1 MHDMAEQAGKR
12 RRNLSLSPMFFVLFL
27 SHETMP
33 KPPLILLRFFSKS
46 TIQKSFKLRPC
57 AKPKTKV
64 LIYLPLLLSINKY
77 LCSLFD
83 PLFHFIHPS
92 IEKMTHRVIIILRL
106 YTRYRSK
113 IMIPETIGRNFDV
126 TKVAKIKCV
135 KNDSLTDLDIEGH
148 CFLMLIVH
156 KGSAYFQVG
165 SMFFE
170 AIAPC
175 LVCFDETEQP
185 KLINK
190 YDLQCDSIYFHPM
203 FLNVNMT
210 FEQVHS
216 NHYEQLALRHDMFL
230 LKPFTDKKSYVF
242 PLFAEYT
249 DRLDYLFLKL
259 ETELTDQNDWY
270 WSCRSRS
277 FFLEII
283 LILER
288 IYGII
293 GYDDSVSS
301 IEKLT
306 NPHLKNAVIYIE
318 SHYAES
324 ITLESISK
332 TASMNHS
339 TLTHL
344 FKTEL
349 GITPIEYLWQR
360 RIIVAKK
367 HLEFTNLPVND
378 ISIRCGFKT
387 VQHFS
392 RKFKEATNLA
402 PKAFR
407 DMAVSKRKAAF

>member
-1 MHDMAEQAGKR
+1 
-12 RRNLSLSPMFFVLFL
+12 
-27 SHETMP
+27 
-33 KPPLILLRFFSKS
+33 
-46 TIQKSFKLRPC
+46 
-57 AKPKTKV
+57 
-64 LIYLPLLLSINKY
+64 
-77 LCSLFD
+77 
-83 PLFHFIHPS
+83 
-92 IEKMTHRVIIILRL
+92 
-106 YTRYRSK
+106 
-113 IMIPETIGRNFDV
+113 MIPETVGRNFDV
-126 TKVAKIKCV
+126 AKVAKIKCV
-135 KNDSLTDLDIEGH
+135 KNDPLTDLEIEGH
-148 CFLMLIVH
+148 CFLLLIVH

-165 SMFFE
+165 SVSFE

-185 KLINK
+185 KLLHQ
-190 YDLQCDSIYFHPM
+190 YGLQCDAIYFHPM

-210 FEQVHS
+210 FAQVHS

-242 PLFAEYT
+242 PLFEEYAN
-249 DRLDYLFLKL
+249 RLDDLFLKV
-259 ETELTDQNDWY
+259 ETELKDQHDWY

-293 GYDDSVSS
+293 GYDDSVTA
-301 IEKLT
+301 IGQLT

-318 SHYAES
+318 SHYAEN

-332 TASMNHS
+332 AASMNHS
-339 TLTHL
+339 TLTYL

-360 RIIVAKK
+360 RLTVAKK
-367 HLEFTNLPVND
+367 HLEFTSLPVND
-378 ISIRCGFKT
+378 VSACCGFKT

-392 RKFKEATNLA
+392 RKFKEATGFS